1 MIMQSE
7 VYILKKQIYFFT
19 SLLLL
24 SVTIFI
30 STSVV
35 TITEYKLSYDNLPKE
50 FDGFKILQLS
60 DLHSADFGNNN
71 EILIK
76 KIDSVKP
83 DIMVFTGDMINRD
96 DINFDVFFDFCKEI
110 SKKYK
115 IYYIYGN
122 HEMDLNANNAKILY
136 DGMVKNNIKIINNKK
151 ITIKKGKSQINLYG
165 LKYPTKYY
173 GKKDENSKYVLSEED
188 IVDYIKEANKDEF
201 NIMLTHNPN
210 YFDLYTKWGADLT
223 LTGHIHGGMIRIP
236 FVGGIFSPDRI
247 FFPKYDSGIYEQNG
261 KNMIVNRGIG
271 GEKGVRIFNNPE
283 MVLIILKSNS

>member
-1 MIMQSE
+1 MQSE

-24 SVTIFI
+24 SVTIFV

-83 DIMVFTGDMINRD
+83 DIVVFTGDMINRD

-136 DGMVKNNIKIINNKK
+136 DEMVKNNIKIINNKK
-151 ITIKKGKSQINLYG
+151 ITIKKGKSKINLYG
-165 LKYPTKYY
+165 LKYATKYY

-210 YFDLYTKWGADLT
+210 YFDLYTNWGADLT

-236 FVGGIFSPDRI
+236 FIGGFFSPDRT

-283 MVLIILKSNS
+283 MVLITLKSNS

>member
-1 MIMQSE
+1 M
-7 VYILKKQIYFFT
+7 FT

-24 SVTIFI
+24 SVTIFV

-83 DIMVFTGDMINRD
+83 DIVVFTGDMINRD

-136 DGMVKNNIKIINNKK
+136 DEMVKNNIKIINNKK
-151 ITIKKGKSQINLYG
+151 ITIKKGKSKINLYG
-165 LKYPTKYY
+165 LKYATKYY

-210 YFDLYTKWGADLT
+210 YFDLYTNWGADLT

-236 FVGGIFSPDRI
+236 FIGGFFSPDRT
-247 FFPKYDSGIYEQNG
+247 FF
-261 KNMIVNRGIG
+261 
-271 GEKGVRIFNNPE
+271 
-283 MVLIILKSNS
+283 L